1 MKQKVDLQ
9 SFLLTL
15 DNLQQKQKN
24 IFFSLPWFQLTALKS
39 LFFTSD

>member
-1 MKQKVDLQ
+1 MKEKVDLQ

-24 IFFSLPWFQLTALKS
+24 IFFSLP
-39 LFFTSD
+39 

>member
-24 IFFSLPWFQLTALKS
+24 IFFSLP
-39 LFFTSD
+39 